1 MERSRVLFVC
11 THNSARSQMAE
22 GLLRQLAGDR
32 FEAFSAGTHV
42 SSVRPEAIEVM
53 HEIGIDISGQESKSV
68 ERFVGEPFSWV
79 ITVCDQARE
88 ACPFFPGAE
97 ETAHWGFDD
106 PSEAQGS
113 EEQRLAAFRRV
124 RDEIRDR
131 MRTFIL
137 AAAREDL
144 PKPAPRVLR

>member
-1 MERSRVLFVC
+1 
-11 THNSARSQMAE
+11 MAE

-32 FEAFSAGTHV
+32 FEAFSAGTEV
-42 SSVRPEAIEVM
+42 SRVRPEAVEVM
-53 HEIGIDISGQESKSV
+53 REIGIDISGQESKSV

-88 ACPFFPGAE
+88 ACPYFPGADD
-97 ETAHWGFDD
+97 TAHWGFDD

-113 EEQRLAAFRRV
+113 EEQRLAVFRRV

-131 MRTFIL
+131 IRMFIL
-137 AAAREDL
+137 AASRSDL
-144 PKPAPRVLR
+144 PAPTPTALKGGSNEYT